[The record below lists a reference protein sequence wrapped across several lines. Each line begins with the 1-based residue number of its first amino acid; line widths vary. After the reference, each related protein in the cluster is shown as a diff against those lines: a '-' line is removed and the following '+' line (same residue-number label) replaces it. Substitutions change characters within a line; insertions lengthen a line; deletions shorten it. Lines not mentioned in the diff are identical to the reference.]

1 MGCWGLRAR
10 SRRLRRIRHR
20 NRPHRS
26 PHRRHQGP
34 RRRSRRLHPRLSA
47 WWRTSTPGVAGPACR
62 NGDTRGR
69 ERQSSAAEPKTAC
82 HTPRSDTRRS
92 ASLRMVGVIRLER
105 IRAATARARPHVHRT
120 PLVPVDGALLK
131 LECLQPTGSFKV
143 RGFFAAALALPE
155 EKRSNGLIT
164 VSAGNAAQA
173 CAYAAHALGVSC
185 RVVMYDTAPATK
197 IEGVKRWGGR
207 PMLMPRAAL
216 LDWLANQGW
225 ESEPEAFI
233 HPFADTEVMAGHVGL
248 GLELVEDVPDLARV
262 LIPVGGGGL
271 IGGTASAIKGLRRGV
286 EVIGVQSDGY
296 ALWTKALEA
305 GGPVSI
311 APETIA
317 DGTTAPFDERMLGLM
332 KEVVDRWL
340 TVPEP
345 RLRAA
350 IAELAVAG
358 KVVAEGAGA
367 LAYAALEQLPPGPAT
382 STRSFWRASSVRYAW
397 SLGRIHSGRPNA
409 CY

>member
-1 MGCWGLRAR
+1 
-10 SRRLRRIRHR
+10 
-20 NRPHRS
+20 
-26 PHRRHQGP
+26 
-34 RRRSRRLHPRLSA
+34 
-47 WWRTSTPGVAGPACR
+47 
-62 NGDTRGR
+62 
-69 ERQSSAAEPKTAC
+69 
-82 HTPRSDTRRS
+82 
-92 ASLRMVGVIRLER
+92 MVGVIGLER
-105 IRAATARARPHVHRT
+105 IRAAAARARPHVHRT

-155 EKRSNGLIT
+155 EKRSHGLIT

-225 ESEPEAFI
+225 ESEPETFI
-233 HPFADTEVMAGHVGL
+233 HPFADTEVMAGHGGL

-296 ALWTKALEA
+296 ALWTQALEA

-311 APETIA
+311 TPETIA

-382 STRSFWRASSVRYAW
+382 VAVVSGGNIDPKLLASLLR
-397 SLGRIHSGRPNA
+397 
-409 CY
+409 